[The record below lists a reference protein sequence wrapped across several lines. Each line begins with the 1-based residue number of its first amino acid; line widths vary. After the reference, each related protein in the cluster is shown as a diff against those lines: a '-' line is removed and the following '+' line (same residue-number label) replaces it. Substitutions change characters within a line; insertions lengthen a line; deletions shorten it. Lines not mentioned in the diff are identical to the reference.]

1 MKRILIIGAS
11 RGLGGALNR
20 WLPERGDTVWL
31 VSRTQPWLADTDGV
45 ARRWIPADLAQ
56 PEAAPRIA
64 EALGGGRLDVVI
76 YNAGIWEDSAFGS
89 EYDFERVSPEENG
102 RILTVN
108 LSAAIHCIQRLIPN
122 LRGSD
127 NGKLVFIG
135 STSGL
140 ENIGTREVAY
150 NASKMGLRG
159 AAHALRED
167 LRPDGIGVTIVNPGS
182 FAGEA
187 SYETSAEEI
196 ARRHNGELVPM
207 QDLVALIKCVVSL
220 TRATVVKEIDV
231 PALGDLGA

>member
-1 MKRILIIGAS
+1 MKNILIIGAS

-31 VSRTQPWLADTDGV
+31 ISRSQPWLDERDGV
-45 ARRWIPADLAQ
+45 ARRWIQADLAQ
-56 PEAAPRIA
+56 SDSAQRTAD
-64 EALGGGRLDVVI
+64 ALGGQRLDVLV
-76 YNAGIWEDSAFGS
+76 YNAGIWEATAFGS
-89 EYDFERVSPEENG
+89 GYDFEQVSPHENE

-108 LSAAIHCIQRLIPN
+108 LSAAIHCIQKLIPN
-122 LRGSD
+122 LRQSD
-127 NGKLVFIG
+127 SGKIVLIS

-159 AAHALRED
+159 AAHALREN
-167 LRPDGIGVTIVNPGS
+167 LRPDGIGVTVINPGS

-187 SYETSAEEI
+187 DYDTSAEEI
-196 ARRHNGELVPM
+196 ARRSNGALIPM
-207 QDLVALIKCVVSL
+207 QDLAALIKCVVAL

-231 PALGDLGA
+231 PALGDTGA

>member
-1 MKRILIIGAS
+1 MKSILILGAS

-20 WLPERGDTVWL
+20 WLPETGDTVWL

-45 ARRWIPADLAQ
+45 ARRWIQADLTQ
-56 PEAAPRIA
+56 PEAASRIA
-64 EALGGGRLDVVI
+64 NALGGQRLDVVL
-76 YNAGIWEDSAFGS
+76 YNAGIWEEAALGS
-89 EYDFERVSPEENG
+89 GYDFERVAPEEND

-108 LSAAIHCIQRLIPN
+108 LTAAIHCIQKLIPN
-122 LRGSD
+122 LRQSG
-127 NGKLVFIG
+127 NGKLVLIG

-159 AAHALRED
+159 AAHALREN
-167 LRPDGIGVTIVNPGS
+167 LRPDGIGVTVVNPGS

-187 SYETSAEEI
+187 AYETSAEEI
-196 ARRHNGELVPM
+196 ARRHNGELIPM
-207 QDLVALIKCVVSL
+207 QDLVALIRCVVSL

-231 PALGDLGA
+231 PALGDMAA